1 MSDTVKT
8 CIICPAGCT
17 LSIRQENGEWIVS
30 GNRCPRG
37 KQYAIQEMTDPRRT
51 VTATA
56 ATDNK
61 EFPRIPLK
69 SSKPVP
75 KMQIGKI
82 LEAIGK
88 LQVRLPIQAGSCLLC
103 NAADTKIDLIAT
115 RTLPPETTEQDH

>member
-1 MSDTVKT
+1 MKKSFI
-8 CIICPAGCT
+8 CI
-17 LSIRQENGEWIVS
+17 N
-30 GNRCPRG
+30 CPRG
-37 KQYAIQEMTDPRRT
+37 CHLEISGTSGSWQISGNQCPRGENYAIQEMTDPRRT

-88 LQVRLPIQAGSCLLC
+88 LQVRLPVQAGSCLLC
-103 NAADTKIDLIAT
+103 NAANTGIDIVAT
-115 RTLPPETTEQDH
+115 RTLPPEE